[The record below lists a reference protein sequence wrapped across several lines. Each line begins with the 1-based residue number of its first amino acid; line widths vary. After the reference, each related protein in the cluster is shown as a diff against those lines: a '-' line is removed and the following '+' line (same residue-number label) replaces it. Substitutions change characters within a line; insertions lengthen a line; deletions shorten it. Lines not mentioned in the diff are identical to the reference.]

1 VRHDI
6 FGLRLVCVWFIGVD
20 SRFNVIEEEK
30 MRQLKAKTPA
40 LFWVLAIGCSVSFQA
55 FAQDAEVQ
63 RLVSAMLG
71 DTPLATDLQSLTD
84 EIGGR
89 ATGSPA
95 NLKSVD
101 WVLERFRAAGVEAR
115 QEAFIMPALWL
126 EKTSSA
132 SITGDVSFTP
142 NVVAMPF
149 SAVTPAAGL
158 TAPLVDAGFGSDES
172 FKKLG
177 ARAKGAFVLMETHEL
192 LDLDGLF
199 REYNE
204 AVGIEQRA
212 FAASAAGVVYMSS
225 RPHNLLYRH
234 NASLGFKN
242 KHPMLIMEREAAQ
255 RALRLLRAGKKLTL
269 TARIDVTSGGPYESY
284 NVIGEIRG
292 SERPDEVVLI
302 GAHLDAWDL
311 GSGALDNGCNVALV
325 IDLARQIKRLGL
337 EPKRTIRFALW
348 NGEEQGLNGSWGYT
362 KSHENELDQHVMA
375 SSYDIGS
382 GRITGYYTGGC
393 PELVAAVDR
402 VLEPVN
408 GLGSFTQIDAPI
420 VGTDN
425 YDFMMQGVAN
435 LVANQASANYGPN
448 YHARSDTYDK
458 VDLLQ
463 LRLNAAIAAAVTYGF
478 AQTEATWKRQTRA
491 EVQKLI
497 DTTDLGDQMKS
508 FGVWDGWEDGSRAR
522 KP

>member
-1 VRHDI
+1 MHITRAR
-6 FGLRLVCVWFIGVD
+6 RLTLFCILAFCFIAAVP
-20 SRFNVIEEEK
+20 S
-30 MRQLKAKTPA
+30 
-40 LFWVLAIGCSVSFQA
+40 
-55 FAQDAEVQ
+55 FAQDTDIH
-63 RLVSAMLG
+63 RLISAMLG

-89 ATGSPA
+89 ATGSPS
-95 NLKSVD
+95 NLKSVN
-101 WVLERFRAAGVEAR
+101 WVMEKFRAAGVEAR
-115 QEAFIMPALWL
+115 KEAFTMPALWL
-126 EKTSSA
+126 EKSSSA
-132 SITGDVSFTP
+132 SVTGEVSFNA

-149 SAVTPAAGL
+149 SVSTPATGL
-158 TAPLVDAGFGSDES
+158 TAPLVDAGFGGEDD
-172 FKKLG
+172 FKNLG
-177 ARAKGAFVLMETHEL
+177 ARANGAFVLIETHEL

-212 FAASAAGVVYMSS
+212 FAADVAGVVYMSS

-234 NASLGFKN
+234 NASRGIKN

-255 RALRLLRAGKKLTL
+255 RATRLLRAGKKLNL
-269 TARIDVTSGGPYESY
+269 NARIDIASGGPYESY

-292 SERPDEVVLI
+292 SEKPDEVVLI

-311 GSGALDNGCNVALV
+311 GNGALDNGCNVALV

-337 EPKRTIRFALW
+337 KPKRTIRFALW

-362 KSHENELDQHVMA
+362 KTHENELDKHVMA

-382 GRITGYYTGGC
+382 GRITGFFTGGR

-402 VLEPVN
+402 ALEPVK
-408 GLGSFTQIDAPI
+408 GLGPFTHLDAPI

-425 YDFMMQGVAN
+425 YDFMIQGVAN

-458 VDLLQ
+458 VDLQQ

-478 AQTEATWKRQTRA
+478 AQMEVAWQRQTRA

-497 DTTDLGDQMKS
+497 DTTDLGAQMRS

>member
-1 VRHDI
+1 MRSFQMKKNAFILFSLI
-6 FGLRLVCVWFIGVD
+6 FPLI
-20 SRFNVIEEEK
+20 II
-30 MRQLKAKTPA
+30 APA
-40 LFWVLAIGCSVSFQA
+40 L
-55 FAQDAEVQ
+55 AQDTDLQ
-63 RLVSAMLG
+63 RLISAMLG
-71 DTPLATDLQSLTD
+71 DTPLASDLQALTD

-95 NLKSVD
+95 NLQAVE
-101 WVLERFRAAGVEAR
+101 WALERFRGAGIEAHK
-115 QEAFIMPALWL
+115 EAFTMPALWL
-126 EKTSSA
+126 EKSASA
-132 SITGDVSFTP
+132 SIAGDISFQV

-149 SAVTPAAGL
+149 SVSTPAAGL
-158 TAPLVDAGFGSDES
+158 TAPLVDAGFGSEEN
-172 FKKLG
+172 FKTLG
-177 ARAKGAFVLMETHEL
+177 ARSKGAFILIETQEL
-192 LDLDGLF
+192 RDLDGLF

-212 FAASAAGVVYMSS
+212 FAAGAAGVVYMSS

-234 NASLGFKN
+234 NASRGPKN

-255 RALRLLRAGKKLTL
+255 RAMRLLRAGKKLSL
-269 TARIDVTSGGPYESY
+269 TAKIDIAAGGPYESY

-292 SERPDEVVLI
+292 AEKPDEVALI

-311 GSGALDNGCNVALV
+311 GNGALDNGCNVALV

-337 EPKRTIRFALW
+337 KPKRTIRFALW
-348 NGEEQGLNGSWGYT
+348 NGEEQGLTGSWGYT
-362 KSHENELDQHVMA
+362 KTHAAELDQHVMA

-382 GRITGYYTGGC
+382 GRITGFFTGGRA
-393 PELVAAVDR
+393 ELVDAVDR
-402 VLEPVN
+402 ALEPVQ
-408 GLGSFTQIDAPI
+408 GLGPFQNINAPI

-435 LVANQASANYGPN
+435 LVANQESANYGPN
-448 YHARSDTYDK
+448 YHAGSDTYEK

-478 AQTEATWKRQTRA
+478 AQMNVTWQRQSRA

-497 DTTDLGDQMKS
+497 DATDLGAQMKS
-508 FGVWDGWEDGSRAR
+508 FGVWEGWVDGSRGR
-522 KP
+522 K